1 LRKSKA
7 AEVAAATRTP
17 KRGRPCKRH
26 YALALWSAAV
36 LRRFFERIAGEI
48 HAHYLG
54 LQKISGHGILIIP
67 LTEI

>member
-7 AEVAAATRTP
+7 AERCRTP

-54 LQKISGHGILIIP
+54 LQKISGDGILIIP